1 MGERTKSRSPRVEG
15 IRRRRGRRLRIFL
28 ISREVIIGYLA
39 EILILQAE
47 GGASKS
53 AKDDGG
59 WPVVRQ
65 VRCKGEG
72 RRSREKREEVAE
84 LSQDQREDR
93 RYYVVPS

>member
-1 MGERTKSRSPRVEG
+1 M
-15 IRRRRGRRLRIFL
+15 FL

-59 WPVVRQ
+59 VAGSTLA
-65 VRCKGEG
+65 KGEG
-72 RRSREKREEVAE
+72 GGRTEGGKEEEAE
-84 LSQDQREDR
+84 LSQDR
-93 RYYVVPS
+93 RGRTGGSM